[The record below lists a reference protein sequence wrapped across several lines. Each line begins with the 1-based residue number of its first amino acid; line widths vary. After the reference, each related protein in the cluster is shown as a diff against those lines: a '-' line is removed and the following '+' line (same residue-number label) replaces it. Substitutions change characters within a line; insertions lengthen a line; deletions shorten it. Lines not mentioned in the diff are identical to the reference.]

1 MNLIVEIESTN
12 SLNRVILANLLTEIK
27 WLFLRELKL
36 FFFS

>member
-12 SLNRVILANLLTEIK
+12 SLNRVILANLLIEIK